1 MSTLLAN
8 LRGAVDTHCHVFT
21 DPDVPRT
28 EPVAGAAYTPPPV
41 DVHDHARHLAASGCD
56 GGVLVQPSAHG
67 RDHRCLLAALRHH
80 PAPVCGVVCVD
91 HDTPDAELD
100 AMHLLGVR
108 ATRLQDGYPGGVPV
122 ADLLAVGRRVAD
134 RGWHLE
140 VWSDVRRHLDWLGD
154 AVRRCPVPVVLDHMA
169 SLPSDVGLDHPA
181 TRLVLDLLAEGH
193 VWVTLSGVER
203 LWAAPVAPGAPG
215 FADAWREH
223 EEALDRRV
231 AALVA
236 ARPDRLLWGSD
247 WPHVGVTLPVPDA
260 ACLRARADRWLPD
273 AATRRRVLV
282 DNPAERYD
290 LHLGGRAHGIVGP

>member
-1 MSTLLAN
+1 VT

-21 DPDVPRT
+21 DPDVPST
-28 EPVAGAAYTPPPV
+28 EPVAGAAYAPPPV
-41 DVHDHARHLAASGCD
+41 DVRDHALHLAASGCD
-56 GGVLVQPSAHG
+56 GGVLVQPSAYG
-67 RDHRCLLAALRHH
+67 RDHGCLLAALRHH
-80 PAPVCGVVCVD
+80 PAPVRGVVCVD
-91 HDTPDAELD
+91 SDSPDAELD
-100 AMHLLGVR
+100 EMHRLGVR

-169 SLPSDVGLDHPA
+169 SLPSDVGLDHRA
-181 TRLVLDLLAEGH
+181 TRLVLDLLVEGH

-203 LWAAPVAPGAPG
+203 LWPAPVEPDARG
-215 FADAWREH
+215 FASAWREH

-231 AALVA
+231 AAFVA

-260 ACLRARADRWLPD
+260 AGMRARVDRWLPD
-273 AATRRRVLV
+273 EELRRRVLV
-282 DNPAERYD
+282 ENPAERYAID
-290 LHLGGRAHGIVGP
+290 PVGEDRGIVGP